1 MLTEPESPPTLDFV
15 STKRA
20 RPQAQEPLGER
31 IRRLRKAR
39 GLTQTELARRVG
51 LSSRMMA
58 YYEIQGG
65 LPSADLLK
73 KLADSL
79 GVSMDVLAGR
89 TTPRKSLEAPEDF
102 RLWRRVK
109 RIAELPL
116 HDRKTILKMIDAMAD
131 ARRRA
136 S

>member
-1 MLTEPESPPTLDFV
+1 ME
-15 STKRA
+15 A
-20 RPQAQEPLGER
+20 
-31 IRRLRKAR
+31 
-39 GLTQTELARRVG
+39 
-51 LSSRMMA
+51 
-58 YYEIQGG
+58 
-65 LPSADLLK
+65 
-73 KLADSL
+73 
-79 GVSMDVLAGR
+79 LAGSDKAFKC
-89 TTPRKSLEAPEDF
+89 PPSPEPGNP